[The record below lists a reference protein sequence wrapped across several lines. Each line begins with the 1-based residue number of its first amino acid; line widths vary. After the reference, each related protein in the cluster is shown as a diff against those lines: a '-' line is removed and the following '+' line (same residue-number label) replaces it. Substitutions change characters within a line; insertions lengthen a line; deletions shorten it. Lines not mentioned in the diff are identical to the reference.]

1 MKIIRILTVLTTC
14 LAFGSCDDI
23 LDKKP
28 LDRLSAE
35 QLFGDPAGVK
45 VYMANLYGQLP
56 VEDFGYFRTGPL
68 SNDDNGARGVPNNGG
83 FVAAMLT
90 DEAVHSEFGDFMRNE
105 DFRWWSE
112 SYKLIRDVNILLDA
126 IPTLSVLEEE
136 KDRIRGEAAFIRAYT
151 YFELV
156 KLYGGVPLIR
166 ESQVYSGDAATLI
179 VPRST
184 EAETWDF
191 ILGELDIAI
200 ASLPATWAGG
210 ERRATTYAAL
220 ALKSRAALHAASIAK
235 FGNKATLSGAAADQN
250 LIGMNASL
258 AAGYYEAC
266 IDASESLINSGAFSL
281 YKPTPASPAE
291 AAENYRQL
299 FEDPNRSVG
308 SEAIFIKG
316 YAMQG
321 NKLGHNYQIW
331 FGPAQ
336 TANGWPHPG
345 RMNPTLDL
353 MDAYESYD
361 NPGTDAPIVTT
372 LDGVTNDYNGFNSST
387 NYIRFDSPNEI
398 FADKDARLWG
408 TAILPGTDWK
418 GQKIII
424 QAGYVK
430 PNGEAVIRS
439 KDQID
444 VGGTTYYSYGAQNS
458 NQYSGFD
465 PAGGNNTRTGVSF
478 KKFMDQRVA
487 TPNGWNLATND
498 YVDMRYAEVL
508 LNYAEAVVESGSG
521 DATLATKAINDI
533 RKRAGHTL
541 DVTLTVGNVMR
552 ERRVELAFEN
562 KRYWDLIRRR
572 DYHEVFNNTRMHSL
586 LPLLD
591 LRVSPAKYIF
601 VRAFTPNLEP
611 RTFEFKFY
619 YRPIPD
625 VGSNGAVQNPQY

>member
-1 MKIIRILTVLTTC
+1 MKIKKTILF
-14 LAFGSCDDI
+14 LAVALLLANCDDI

-28 LDRLSAE
+28 LDKLSAE

-45 VYMANLYGQLP
+45 LYMANLYGQLP

-68 SNDDNGARGVPNNGG
+68 SNDDNGARGIPNNGG
-83 FVAAMLT
+83 FVSAMLT
-90 DEAVHSEFGDFMRNE
+90 DEAVHSEWGDFMRNE

-126 IPTLSVLEEE
+126 IPTLNVPQEE

-151 YFELV
+151 YFELA
-156 KLYGGVPLIR
+156 KLYGGVPLIL
-166 ESQVYSGDAATLI
+166 ATQEYTGIADNLK
-179 VPRST
+179 VPRNT

-191 ILGELDIAI
+191 IMEECDVAI
-200 ASLPATWAGG
+200 NTLPVSWSGG
-210 ERRATTYAAL
+210 ERRATRWAAYG
-220 ALKSRAALHAASIAK
+220 LKSRASLHAASIAK
-235 FGNKATLSGAAADQN
+235 FGNKAPLSGTAFDQG
-250 LIGMNASL
+250 LIGLEASL
-258 AAGYYEAC
+258 ANGYYQSC
-266 IDASESLINSGAFSL
+266 IDASAAIINAGVFSL
-281 YKPTPASPAE
+281 YKANPASPQE
-291 AAENYRQL
+291 AAENYRQM
-299 FEDPNRSVG
+299 FEDPNIAA

-321 NKLGHNYQIW
+321 NKLGHNYAIW

-353 MDAYESYD
+353 IDLYESYD
-361 NPGTDAPIVTT
+361 SPGVSEPVVTT
-372 LDGVTNDYNGFNSST
+372 QDGDLDDYNGFSAAK
-387 NYIRFDSPNEI
+387 NYLRFDTPFEI
-398 FADKDARLWG
+398 FEGKDARFWG
-408 TAILPGTDWK
+408 TVIVPGTTWK
-418 GQKIII
+418 ENQIII

-444 VGGTTYYSYGAQNS
+444 VNGKTYYSYGAQNT

-465 PAGGNNTRTGVSF
+465 PAGGNNTRTGFSF
-478 KKFMDQRVA
+478 KKFLDQRTA

-498 YVDMRYAEVL
+498 FVDMRYGEIL
-508 LNYAEAVVESGSG
+508 LNYAEAVVESGLG
-521 DATLATKAINDI
+521 DVTMATNGLNDI
-533 RKRAGHTL
+533 RTRAGHTQAIA
-541 DVTLTVGNVMR
+541 LTVDNVQR
-552 ERRVELAFEN
+552 ERRIELAFEN
-562 KRYWDLIRRR
+562 KRFWDLIRRR
-572 DYHEVFNNTRMHSL
+572 DYHILFNNRRMHSL

-591 LRVSPAKYIF
+591 LRVDPPKYIF

-611 RTFEFKFY
+611 RTFEPKFY

-625 VGSNGAVQNPQY
+625 VGANGAVQNPQY